1 MTVDL
6 KLSDKEAVLLH
17 NALVCFQKHLDE
29 IFQVKID
36 RLPEKSTGFDE
47 QDACL
52 IRHLGRRDVIAE
64 LIKLQI
70 KDSGI
75 DLMQADN

>member
-6 KLSDKEAVLLH
+6 KLSDKEAILLH
-17 NALVCFQKHLDE
+17 NALICFQNHLDE
-29 IFQVKID
+29 IFEVKTD

-47 QDACL
+47 ADAHL
-52 IRHLGRRDVIAE
+52 IRHLGRRSVIAE
-64 LIKLQI
+64 SIRLQI

-75 DLMQADN
+75 DLMQPDN